1 MARRIREKS
10 VEVEETSNHNDTGS
24 RAKYEGSKG
33 KRNHSGSRQEDLPCI
48 ETKVRQE
55 LVSDWWGV
63 QEKMIRKIK

>member
-1 MARRIREKS
+1 
-10 VEVEETSNHNDTGS
+10 VEETSNHNDTGS
-24 RAKYEGSKG
+24 RAKQEERKG

-63 QEKMIRKIK
+63 QGKMNRRVK